1 MKFHQKGFDKTINLS
16 IHYTVYVRRLKVC
29 SMIFNTSVIK
39 HITANLASPLN
50 FLLACLYFSL
60 LGLALFQSPVF
71 SITAWL

>member
-50 FLLACLYFSL
+50 FLLARPASFLKPYHTVGS
-60 LGLALFQSPVF
+60 SV
-71 SITAWL
+71 TAWL